1 MKKSLLA
8 VMMLACLSAAACGN
22 SMADDARNRPAQE
35 ESAFG
40 EAAGVGT
47 DVTEPQGAVMDVP
60 KTEDTP
66 AGETEPEGMV
76 TDVPKTENMAAGE
89 TEPEGMVTG
98 VLKTEDTSAGETEPA
113 GNVVT
118 YDVDGVYMQ
127 VTLPKEWSYEI
138 LTPEMILTDGMESC
152 MIRFWL
158 TDDPDIS
165 FELAY
170 WPMFGICGTG
180 VTIESMELDNGRSAT
195 WYTESLEGKIWF
207 SICMKKQ
214 EDSSA
219 KGSYVING
227 GLEEELWNQYKDAL
241 TDIVK
246 TIDVR

>member
-1 MKKSLLA
+1 MKKSFLA

-22 SMADDARNRPAQE
+22 SMADDAFRPAQE

-47 DVTEPQGAVMDVP
+47 DVTEPQGAVMDVL
-60 KTEDTP
+60 
-66 AGETEPEGMV
+66 
-76 TDVPKTENMAAGE
+76 KTENMATGE

-98 VLKTEDTSAGETEPA
+98 VLKTENMAAGETEPAEPENVAAGAPEAA

-127 VTLPKEWSYEI
+127 VTLPKEWSYEV

-207 SICMKKQ
+207 SICMKKP

-227 GLEEELWNQYKDAL
+227 GLEEGLWNQYKDAL

>member
-60 KTEDTP
+60 KTED
-66 AGETEPEGMV
+66 
-76 TDVPKTENMAAGE
+76 MAAGE
-89 TEPEGMVTG
+89 TEPAEPENVA
-98 VLKTEDTSAGETEPA
+98 AGAPEAA

-118 YDVDGVYMQ
+118 YDADGVYMQ
-127 VTLPKEWSYEI
+127 VTLPTEWSYEI
-138 LTPEMILTDGMESC
+138 LTPEMILMDGMESC

-170 WPMFGICGTG
+170 WSMFGICGTG

-207 SICMKKQ
+207 SICMKKP

-219 KGSYVING
+219 EGSYVING

>member
-1 MKKSLLA
+1 
-8 VMMLACLSAAACGN
+8 MMLACLSAAACGN
-22 SMADDARNRPAQE
+22 SMADDAFRPAQE

-40 EAAGVGT
+40 EAAGMGT
-47 DVTEPQGAVMDVP
+47 DVTEPQGAVMDVL
-60 KTEDTP
+60 KTENMAT
-66 AGETEPEGMV
+66 GETEPENV
-76 TDVPKTENMAAGE
+76 AAGAPE
-89 TEPEGMVTG
+89 T
-98 VLKTEDTSAGETEPA
+98 A

-152 MIRFWL
+152 MIRFWR

-207 SICMKKQ
+207 SICMKKP

-227 GLEEELWNQYKDAL
+227 GLEEGLWNQYKDAL
-241 TDIVK
+241 ADIVK